1 MAIKRHGHD
10 GIFAFFVSLIGFMTF
25 EHIFPGF
32 DGGPYLRTFFSVGF
46 RFFLLAF
53 LCSQTR
59 YFEINEMFK

>member
-1 MAIKRHGHD
+1 MAIKRYGD

-32 DGGPYLRTFFSVGF
+32 DGTFSVGF

-59 YFEINEMFK
+59 YFEINECLSENTK